1 MNSLREKSP
10 QGADPRRDF
19 DACHIINVSKAN
31 QISTKNWE
39 YHTVQTDGANKTENI
54 GVGLLMVAHNKF
66 GSVLLTTS
74 GKAVPKGTAK
84 EDVEYLVNSKVMIG
98 RKAGE
103 IYLQSA

>member
-1 MNSLREKSP
+1 MNSLTEKAP

-19 DACHIINVSKAN
+19 SACHIVDVSKAN
-31 QISTKNWE
+31 QVSAKNWE

-66 GSVLLTTS
+66 GSILLTTT
-74 GKAVPKGTAK
+74 GKAVPKGAAK
-84 EDVEYLVNSKVMIG
+84 EGVEYLVNSKVLIA

-103 IYLQSA
+103 IFLQSA